1 MIIISR
7 EEAMTMRAKFGD
19 DANISITNRH
29 KKGGR
34 KKYYLPEEGKLMAFL
49 NRLRNKQQKRNSD
62 VNTRRGDGGYKGG
75 MHGYGRKAR
84 RY

>member
-7 EEAMTMRAKFGD
+7 EEAMALRAKFGD

-34 KKYYLPEEGKLMAFL
+34 KKYYLPEEVKLMSFL
-49 NRLRNKQQKRNSD
+49 NRLRNKQQRKFAGNQTVGREVRNYERKP
-62 VNTRRGDGGYKGG
+62 RR
-75 MHGYGRKAR
+75 A
-84 RY
+84 